1 MSWHIEQETINRYST
16 GTIGRVSAASV
27 EAHLATCVDCRSL
40 LTVDRSW
47 LEQSWASVADIV
59 EAPKLTAVERALSFI
74 GVPKHLA
81 RLISVTP
88 SLRPS
93 WVLAVAVSLLFAGL
107 ASRLAVQQ
115 NGVDLFLMLAPVVP
129 VAGVAVAYG
138 RLADPAYEIT
148 VSSPVDPLRL
158 LLLRSAAVTVI
169 ATAFSLLVDM
179 GIRSDLRI
187 GLWLLP
193 ALALTII
200 TLALGTRLTMW
211 VAASVVTTGWVAL
224 VVSVSLEVP
233 GRSTMV
239 LFTPFSQLSYL
250 LALVAGA
257 WVLSRRHDNYRRGDS
272 R

>member
-1 MSWHIEQETINRYST
+1 MSWHIEGEIINRYST

-40 LTVDRSW
+40 VTVSQGW
-47 LEQSWASVADIV
+47 LEQSWAGVADIV
-59 EAPKLTAVERALSFI
+59 EAPKVTAVERVLSFI

-81 RLISVTP
+81 RLMSVTP

-107 ASRLAVQQ
+107 ASRLAVER
-115 NGVDLFLMLAPVVP
+115 NGFDLFLTLAPLVP

-138 RLADPAYEIT
+138 QLADPAYEIT

-158 LLLRSAAVTVI
+158 LLLRSTAVTVI
-169 ATAFSLLVDM
+169 ATTFSLIVDM

-193 ALALTII
+193 ALALTLV

-211 VAASVVTTGWVAL
+211 VAASVVTTGWVGL
-224 VVSVSLEVP
+224 VVSVSL
-233 GRSTMV
+233 GTAASTTMV

-250 LALVAGA
+250 LALMAGA
-257 WVLSRRHDNYRRGDS
+257 WVLAHNHDNYRQGAS